1 MTQLPAVQPP
11 RRATWARRIGITA
24 ALVAG
29 GIYLLIGLDTL
40 SVGTSTTG
48 ETTDLLPFGLAMGV
62 FSLASAIALYL
73 AHARRWLVAV
83 AAIQLVP
90 LLGYVAFNAYREPAF
105 EPWGVL
111 IKVCQAVVL
120 VAAAMLA
127 VWSHPA
133 PATRPTTHPKGA
145 PA

>member
-1 MTQLPAVQPP
+1 MTHLPAVPL
-11 RRATWARRIGITA
+11 RRVTWARRIGISA
-24 ALVAG
+24 ALIAG

-48 ETTDLLPFGLAMGV
+48 ATTDLLPFGVAMGV
-62 FSLASAIALYL
+62 FSLASAIGLYV
-73 AHARRWLVAV
+73 AHARRWLVAL

-105 EPWGVL
+105 EPWGLL
-111 IKVCQAVVL
+111 IKAMQLVVL
-120 VAAAMLA
+120 AAAALLA
-127 VWSHPA
+127 VWAHPA
-133 PATRPTTHPKGA
+133 PTRSMAHPKGA

>member
-1 MTQLPAVQPP
+1 MTQLPTVQPP

-24 ALVAG
+24 ALMAG

-40 SVGTSTTG
+40 SVGTSTTA
-48 ETTDLLPFGLAMGV
+48 ETTDLLPFGVAMGL

-73 AHARRWLVAV
+73 AHARRWLVAI

-90 LLGYVAFNAYREPAF
+90 LIGYVAFNAYREPAF

-111 IKVCQAVVL
+111 IKVAQLVVL
-120 VAAAMLA
+120 VAATLLA
-127 VWSHPA
+127 VWAHPA
-133 PATRPTTHPKGA
+133 TTTMAHPKGA